1 MIMETPD
8 NARSLSSTRRRPVLQ
23 SFRKDAERIRSRRKK
38 DKEKKDNQEDIERSR
53 RIKELAELHYDGTL
67 DTLEELAEK
76 LSELIGRPAT
86 ITKDPQWW
94 GNDWYDSYTASYE
107 LTVGKKKR
115 VVGFLRFADA
125 EVVRKERRDKK
136 NKQDKKERLKQRKL
150 DRARDASYCL
160 TCHQSLD

>member
-8 NARSLSSTRRRPVLQ
+8 NARFLSSTRRRPVLQ

-38 DKEKKDNQEDIERSR
+38 DKEKKDNPEDIERSR

-86 ITKDPQWW
+86 M
-94 GNDWYDSYTASYE
+94 
-107 LTVGKKKR
+107 TVGKKKR

-160 TCHQSLD
+160 MCHQSLD

>member
-1 MIMETPD
+1 MIMETPE
-8 NARSLSSTRRRPVLQ
+8 NARHLSG
-23 SFRKDAERIRSRRKK
+23 FRKDAERIRSQRKK
-38 DKEKKDNQEDIERSR
+38 DKEKKDNPEDIEQARQ
-53 RIKELAELHYDGTL
+53 ITELVELHFDGTI
-67 DTLEELAEK
+67 DTQEELAEK
-76 LSELIGRPAT
+76 LSEHIARSVT
-86 ITKDPQWW
+86 ITKDPFWW
-94 GNDWYDSYTASYE
+94 DFGADSYTASYE